1 MHPNDDGNEEG
12 LLLEYL
18 CWTLVI
24 VCMGIYLAVSLAG
37 CATYKVDPAT
47 GEGTSYGFL
56 RDLTVT
62 TETIVEEREDGT
74 LVTTTKQSIATKST
88 TADVLLGFDKLL
100 GTATATAEKLKP

>member
-1 MHPNDDGNEEG
+1 MHPGGEDEG
-12 LLLEYL
+12 TLIEYL
-18 CWTLVI
+18 CWALVLI
-24 VCMGIYLAVSLAG
+24 CAGAYIAISLVG
-37 CATYKVDPAT
+37 CATYKIDPAT

-56 RDLTVT
+56 RDLAVT
-62 TETIVEEREDGT
+62 TETIVEEKEDGT